1 MKASELIKE
10 LQKNIDNVDVG
21 DREVYFWN
29 KDISNYVEISCVYS
43 TIGSIE
49 CIALET
55 YED

>member
-10 LQKNIDNVDVG
+10 LQKQIDNIDVG
-21 DREVYFWN
+21 DRDVYFWN
-29 KDISNYVEISCVYS
+29 NEISNYVEISCVYS
-43 TIGSIE
+43 TCDSIE